1 MRQGATLR
9 QVVKWLFFALV
20 VRPTVLLVLGLNVR
34 RREHLPLSGPAII
47 AANHN
52 SHLDAL
58 VLMSLLPRA
67 ALLRT
72 RPVAAA
78 DYFLTNR
85 WLAAF
90 TVGVL
95 GILPIERGGQAKA
108 TNGAVNDVL
117 AACETALR
125 RGDILIV
132 FPEGTRGEPETLAQ
146 MKSGV
151 ARLLAR
157 VPETTLVPAFMHGLG
172 KTLPR
177 GAWLPVPFTCDV
189 LVGAPMTW
197 SGDRIAFMELLRQA
211 MRHLRDEGRFP
222 EWE

>member
-1 MRQGATLR
+1 MHRFL
-9 QVVKWLFFALV
+9 KWLFFAAL
-20 VRPTVLLVLGLNVR
+20 VRPAVLLVLGLNVR
-34 RREHLPLSGPAII
+34 RRSLLPVRGPAII

-58 VLMSLLPRA
+58 VLMALLPRA

-78 DYFLTNR
+78 DYFLSHR
-85 WLAAF
+85 WRAAF
-90 TVGVL
+90 TTGVL
-95 GILPIERGGQAKA
+95 GIIPIVRGGTRTGQPIEAETAR
-108 TNGAVNDVL
+108 DVL
-117 AACETALR
+117 ADCEAALR

-132 FPEGTRGEPETLAQ
+132 FPEGTRGEPEQ
-146 MKSGV
+146 MARIKSGV

-157 VPETTLVPAFMHGLG
+157 VPETVLVPVYTHGLG

-189 LVGAPMTW
+189 VVGAPLAW
-197 SGDRIAFMELLRQA
+197 AGDRVDFMARLRAAFETLRA
-211 MRHLRDEGRFP
+211 EGQFP
-222 EWE
+222 EWR

>member
-1 MRQGATLR
+1 MRN
-9 QVVKWLFFALV
+9 VVKWLFIVLV
-20 VRPTVLLVLGLNVR
+20 VRPAVLLVLGLNVR

-67 ALLRT
+67 TLLRT

-95 GILPIERGGQAKA
+95 GILPIDRVAQAVPGPDAK
-108 TNGAVNDVL
+108 DIL
-117 AACETALR
+117 AECETALR

-157 VPETTLVPAFMHGLG
+157 VPETMLVPVFTHGLG

-189 LVGAPMTW
+189 LVGPPLTW
-197 SGDRIAFMELLRQA
+197 TGDRIAFMEQLRQA
-211 MRHLRDEGRFP
+211 MRDLREEGRFP

>member
-1 MRQGATLR
+1 VRPLI
-9 QVVKWLFFALV
+9 KWLFFALV
-20 VRPTVLLVLGLNVR
+20 VRPAVLLVLGLHVR
-34 RREHLPLSGPAII
+34 HRERLPLTGPAII

-58 VLMSLLPRA
+58 VLMSLMPRA

-72 RPVAAA
+72 HPVAAA

-95 GILPIERGGQAKA
+95 GILPIERGERAP
-108 TNGAVNDVL
+108 GASTVQSEPKDIL
-117 AACETALR
+117 EECEAALR
-125 RGDILIV
+125 RGAILIV
-132 FPEGTRGEPETLAQ
+132 FPEGTRGEPETLAR

-157 VPETTLVPAFMHGLG
+157 VPETTLVPVFMHGLG
-172 KTLPR
+172 KTLPK
-177 GAWLPVPFTCDV
+177 GAWLPVPFACDV
-189 LVGAPMTW
+189 IAGVPLLW
-197 SGDRIAFMELLRQA
+197 RGDRIAFMEQLRQA
-211 MRHLRDEGRFP
+211 MRELQDEGRFP
-222 EWE
+222 DWE

>member
-1 MRQGATLR
+1 MRNA
-9 QVVKWLFFALV
+9 VKWLFFAFV
-20 VRPTVLLVLGLNVR
+20 VRPAVLLVLGLNVR
-34 RREHLPLSGPAII
+34 HRENLPVSGPAII

-67 ALLRT
+67 TLLRT

-95 GILPIERGGQAKA
+95 GILPIERGGHAVAEGQGAK
-108 TNGAVNDVL
+108 DIL
-117 AACETALR
+117 ADCEAALR

-132 FPEGTRGEPETLAQ
+132 FPEGTRGEPESLAQ

-157 VPETTLVPAFMHGLG
+157 VPETVLVPVFTHGLG

-189 LVGAPMTW
+189 FVGQALRW
-197 SGDRIAFMELLRQA
+197 SGDRIAFMEQLRTA
-211 MRHLRDEGRFP
+211 MRQLREGSHIP

>member
-1 MRQGATLR
+1 MRFNLHR
-9 QVVKWLFFALV
+9 VLKWLFFALL
-20 VRPTVLLVLGLNVR
+20 VRPAVLLVLGLNVR
-34 RREHLPLSGPAII
+34 RRALLPARGPAII

-52 SHLDAL
+52 SHLDSL
-58 VLMSLLPRA
+58 VLMSLLTRA

-90 TVGVL
+90 TTGVL
-95 GILPIERGGQAKA
+95 GIIPIVR
-108 TNGAVNDVL
+108 NGATPSAHTDVL
-117 AACETALR
+117 AECEAALR
-125 RGDILIV
+125 RSEILIV
-132 FPEGTRGEPETLAQ
+132 FPEGTRGEPERMAQ
-146 MKSGV
+146 IKSGV

-157 VPETTLVPAFMHGLG
+157 VPETALVPVYMHGLG

-189 LVGAPMTW
+189 LVGDPLAWT
-197 SGDRIAFMELLRQA
+197 GDRPAFMA
-211 MRHLRDEGRFP
+211 HLRTAFETLRAEGQFP
-222 EWE
+222 EWR

>member
-1 MRQGATLR
+1 MRTTLHSL
-9 QVVKWLFFALV
+9 VKWLFFAVV
-20 VRPTVLLVLGLNVR
+20 VRPAVLLVLGLNVR
-34 RREHLPLSGPAII
+34 HRENLPQSGPAII

-67 ALLRT
+67 TLVRT

-95 GILPIERGGQAKA
+95 GVLPIVRGGKPA
-108 TNGAVNDVL
+108 TPNADPKDIL
-117 AACETALR
+117 ADCEAALR
-125 RGDILIV
+125 RKEILIV

-157 VPETTLVPAFMHGLG
+157 VPETTLVPVFMHGLG

-177 GAWLPVPFTCDV
+177 GAWLPVPFTCDIVVGHV
-189 LVGAPMTW
+189 LTW
-197 SGDRIAFMELLRQA
+197 RGDRIAFMEQLRGAMQA
-211 MRHLRDEGRFP
+211 LRDEGRFP
-222 EWE
+222 DWE